1 MADSADFDALVN
13 LALQTPGRANMR
25 PVVQKELLHYDILF
39 CLDTEGLLDTLT
51 FQGGTSLRLCYG
63 AQRFSEGLDFVGGKD
78 FTRERLS
85 PIRDCIETYIGQRY
99 GLEVTVKEPAD
110 LRPERE
116 HADLKIDKWQI
127 AVTTAPGRPDLPR
140 QRVKIEV
147 ANIDAYSRVP
157 RALQTNYPFLPDG
170 YGDTLVL
177 AETLDE
183 IMADKLVSLVNTT
196 SHVRN
201 RDLWDLRWLKQQ
213 GAQLRADWVQRKI
226 TDYRCQDYPDKL
238 IHMIERLPALVSG
251 EAFRQEMQRF
261 LPQEVLERT
270 LDKPKFSAYMTQE
283 LVSMLQELQ
292 AALAKFHR

>member
-1 MADSADFDALVN
+1 MADSTDFDALVN
-13 LALQTPGRANMR
+13 LALQTPGRTNMG

-63 AQRFSEGLDFVGGKD
+63 SQRFSEDLDFVGGRD
-78 FTRERLS
+78 FTREHLT
-85 PIRDCIETYIGQRY
+85 PIRDCIKTYISQRY

-110 LRPERE
+110 LRHERE

-127 AVTTAPGRPDLPR
+127 AVTTAPGRPDLLR

-177 AETLDE
+177 VETLDE

-213 GAQLRADWVQRKI
+213 GAQLRPDWVRRKI
-226 TDYRCQDYPDKL
+226 EDYRCQDYPDKL
-238 IHMIERLPALVSG
+238 RLMIERMPTLVNG
-251 EAFRQEMQRF
+251 EPFRQEMQRF

-270 LDKPKFSAYMTQE
+270 LHKPKFGAYLTQE
-283 LVSMLQELQ
+283 LTSVLQELQ
-292 AALAKFHR
+292 AALKELHR